1 MGRTFRLIKYKKP
14 YENTAEY
21 PSVAQLD
28 NATDSDSGE
37 WGFKSLR
44 VGQKI
49 KNILCGV
56 FYFYIQR
63 KRRDLKPTVKKTVR
77 WTVFR
82 EER

>member
-49 KNILCGV
+49 KDTIVVVSFAFCNTKKSKG
-56 FYFYIQR
+56 FEADR
-63 KRRDLKPTVKKTVR
+63 KENSPVDC
-77 WTVFR
+77 F
-82 EER
+82 

>member
-1 MGRTFRLIKYKKP
+1 MIVFDNKKQP
-14 YENTAEY
+14 YEKCGLY

-49 KNILCGV
+49 KNTLCGV
-56 FYFYIQR
+56 FYFLY
-63 KRRDLKPTVKKTVR
+63 TKKTKGFEADRKKV
-77 WTVFR
+77 VVSLF
-82 EER
+82 

>member
-1 MGRTFRLIKYKKP
+1 MIVFDNKKQP
-14 YENTAEY
+14 YEKCGLY

-44 VGQKI
+44 VDQKI
-49 KNILCGV
+49 KDTIV
-56 FYFYIQR
+56 VVSFAFFVTQR
-63 KRRDLKPTVKKTVR
+63 NLRDLKPTVKKTVR
-77 WTVFR
+77 WTAFR

>member
-1 MGRTFRLIKYKKP
+1 LGRTFRLIKYKKP

-49 KNILCGV
+49 KNTLCGV
-56 FYFYIQR
+56 FYFLY
-63 KRRDLKPTVKKTVR
+63 TKKTKGFEADR
-77 WTVFR
+77 
-82 EER
+82 

>member
-1 MGRTFRLIKYKKP
+1 MIVFDNKKQP
-14 YENTAEY
+14 YEKCGLY

-49 KNILCGV
+49 KDTIVVVPFV
-56 FYFYIQR
+56 FCNTKKPRGFEADR
-63 KRRDLKPTVKKTVR
+63 KENSPVDC
-77 WTVFR
+77 F
-82 EER
+82 

>member
-1 MGRTFRLIKYKKP
+1 MIVFDNKKQP
-14 YENTAEY
+14 YEKCGLY

-49 KNILCGV
+49 KDTIVVVSQLVEKVQHMLGFLLFLWYNKSGDENV
-56 FYFYIQR
+56 G
-63 KRRDLKPTVKKTVR
+63 K
-77 WTVFR
+77 
-82 EER
+82 ES

>member
-1 MGRTFRLIKYKKP
+1 LIVFDNKKQP

-49 KNILCGV
+49 KDTIVVVSFAFL
-56 FYFYIQR
+56 
-63 KRRDLKPTVKKTVR
+63 
-77 WTVFR
+77 
-82 EER
+82 

>member
-49 KNILCGV
+49 KNTLCGV
-56 FYFYIQR
+56 FYFLYTKKQ
-63 KRRDLKPTVKKTVR
+63 RDLKPTVKKTVR